1 MKHIWNN
8 AFQDIGHQTTKEND
22 LWEVD
27 NRQGEPY
34 CCPNVPE
41 KVSRHGAEKVT
52 EAEASG
58 LPDLKEQSWE
68 TEEAKATRIH
78 RSE

>member
-1 MKHIWNN
+1 M
-8 AFQDIGHQTTKEND
+8 
-22 LWEVD
+22 D

-52 EAEASG
+52 EVEASG

-68 TEEAKATRIH
+68 TKEAKATRIH